1 LSYRGTYR
9 GPRAPQRT
17 VPRWRLMLVV
27 ILTFWLFA
35 VAVYTFSEWVAP
47 ALFSSAPST
56 TPSGINY
63 GQSFGTPLIKTF
75 GLWMTGVLLVLG
87 PLVAVWKALERGGEA
102 VMEHGE
108 APQTYRG

>member
-1 LSYRGTYR
+1 
-9 GPRAPQRT
+9 
-17 VPRWRLMLVV
+17 MLVV